1 MITRIEIDG
10 YKSFDGFALDLS
22 PFTVLVG
29 ANASGKS
36 NLLEAVDL
44 LGQLIREPTG
54 QTLVDH
60 ARRGGP
66 KELFRRGPD
75 GDPVGAM
82 RLTAHILVDG
92 YAGYCHLRVEARVTY
107 MDPLNP

>member
-10 YKSFDGFALDLS
+10 YKSFDGFALDLP

-60 ARRGGP
+60 ARRGARRSCSGGGRTGIRPGP
-66 KELFRRGPD
+66 CGSRPMSWCTATRGTATSESRRG
-75 GDPVGAM
+75 
-82 RLTAHILVDG
+82 
-92 YAGYCHLRVEARVTY
+92 
-107 MDPLNP
+107 